1 MNIVINIVNI
11 EIPLEKKEQLL
22 QLLQVSLSHALTPID
37 ELVEEED

>member
-1 MNIVINIVNI
+1 MINI

-22 QLLQVSLSHALTPID
+22 QLLQVSLNHALTPID